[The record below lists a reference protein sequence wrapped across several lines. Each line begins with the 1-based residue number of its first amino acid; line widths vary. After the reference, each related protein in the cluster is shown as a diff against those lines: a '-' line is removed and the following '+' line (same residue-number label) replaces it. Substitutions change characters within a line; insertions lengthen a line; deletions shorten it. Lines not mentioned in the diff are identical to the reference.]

1 MHSFY
6 SVQKVVSRKDRPAIL
21 EVPTLVKAQAQG
33 QIYLCSSQTY
43 QGAKTLDEPSLFN
56 CLIFFFFLELFGKI
70 FFPCSELVTIEGRHS
85 TQEGM
90 QQKNSEQTAQR
101 SGGVTI
107 SGGI

>member
-6 SVQKVVSRKDRPAIL
+6 SVQKVVSRRDRSAIL
-21 EVPTLVKAQAQG
+21 EAPTLVKAQAQG

-43 QGAKTLDEPSLFN
+43 RGAKTLDEPSLFN
-56 CLIFFFFLELFGKI
+56 CLIFFFLELLGKI

-101 SGGVTI
+101 TGGVTI